1 MAQIIADPD
10 GAAMRDARDA
20 ALRGDAEAV
29 EAWLTTPLSQSEF
42 NRQWILKHVCFGTG
56 GPGSPACVGAV
67 PLSRAPLWL
76 AIEPA

>member
-1 MAQIIADPD
+1 MGQIIADPD

-29 EAWLTTPLSQSEF
+29 AAWLTTPLSQSEF

-56 GPGSPACVGAV
+56 GPGSPACVRLLLEAGAV
-67 PLSRAPLWL
+67 AKQREL
-76 AIEPA
+76 

>member
-29 EAWLTTPLSQSEF
+29 AVPECAAARASWPPNARCERSRGAQ
-42 NRQWILKHVCFGTG
+42 
-56 GPGSPACVGAV
+56 GAV